1 MRTDDEPHRAL
12 APEIVL
18 VWEPTV
24 KYVLA
29 IETTRGMGDRDTW
42 KWVNKAVQKL
52 VRYDLP
58 AGSQVAILSFSNVT
72 RVESGLEEVSSK
84 VAPK

>member
-1 MRTDDEPHRAL
+1 M
-12 APEIVL
+12 
-18 VWEPTV
+18 WEPTV

-29 IETTRGMGDRDTW
+29 IETTRGMVERDTW

-84 VAPK
+84 